1 MNIDLFIVVI
11 SPPYQRHNGP
21 VNTLLQELLI
31 SSVSLHTH
39 AIKGNDTE
47 TAVWS
52 CTQTAPLV

>member
-1 MNIDLFIVVI
+1 MNIGLFIAVI

-31 SSVSLHTH
+31 SSVLLHAH
-39 AIKGNDTE
+39 AMKANDTE